1 VSNVKIRACDEG
13 TAFAAALI
21 AEHEAAAANATDVQ
35 SMAAFCEHIMPLMV
49 GAFSP
54 RLVWEGAQKR
64 GMTTLELHKLCH
76 DKDLRAIDDLQW
88 DD

>member
-1 VSNVKIRACDEG
+1 MSKVKIRACDEG
-13 TAFAAALI
+13 TAFAAALT
-21 AEHEAAAANATDVQ
+21 EESRVGPANATDAQ
-35 SMAAFCEHIMPLMV
+35 AMAGFCEYIMPMMV

-54 RLVWEGAQKR
+54 RLVWEGAQKV

-88 DD
+88 M